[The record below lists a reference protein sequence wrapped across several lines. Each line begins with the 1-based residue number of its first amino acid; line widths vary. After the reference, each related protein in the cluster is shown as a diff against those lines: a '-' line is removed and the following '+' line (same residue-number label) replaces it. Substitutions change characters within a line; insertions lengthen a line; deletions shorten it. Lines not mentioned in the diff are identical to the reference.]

1 MKRRFFGKAGTKSHT
16 RKHIHRSTYQIIFHY
31 THRQMQEFFYG
42 KEIVRYFYKHFTK
55 GKAFNTPAPV
65 VDETSFRSNLFT
77 RLIDKQ
83 RYYINLMALTLFVF
97 ISVDFIDAAVI
108 KKGNKLREKQINK
121 ELLLDGKTI
130 TGYVV
135 DGNGQPWNNQIARIM
150 LADTTV
156 AIDTIVG
163 GHFTF
168 NDVVTAVGDEEN
180 TTPDKFT
187 LKQNYP
193 NPFNPNT
200 TIQYTLTNTSSVLLE
215 VFDILGRKV
224 TTLKNTTEPA
234 GTYNVIWNGRNS
246 DGRII
251 ASGVYIYRAT
261 IHNRVTGKEISISK
275 KAVYEKHAPNNPVWG
290 RSAANAN
297 DGIKTVNGINKV
309 NEDYILKISGDDVL
323 TTEIAVNLTAPSPID
338 LGTIVA
344 NAKPIIKSTA
354 NGVYDIDTKFDANNN
369 RVTPTKIE
377 SLKVYLG
384 SDPSVYTFTDS
395 NGQFSLK
402 VDKLGTDSLFITGKT
417 PSDTAYYNWHLP
429 EINIVLG
436 ENEVTAFNDTTGI
449 PMISRM
455 YDTGL
460 TTLNENNVGVDFL
473 DYFFYVTDIKSKWPQ
488 YPEWSKTMPRIRDED
503 LPIKVFMNRAIAPN
517 NWYADSSMAGLRATE
532 TGRYQFQEVSTAD
545 SALLIMRYDNNNV
558 GEGTG

>member
-1 MKRRFFGKAGTKSHT
+1 MCS
-16 RKHIHRSTYQIIFHY
+16 S
-31 THRQMQEFFYG
+31 
-42 KEIVRYFYKHFTK
+42 
-55 GKAFNTPAPV
+55 
-65 VDETSFRSNLFT
+65 DL
-77 RLIDKQ
+77 
-83 RYYINLMALTLFVF
+83 
-97 ISVDFIDAAVI
+97 
-108 KKGNKLREKQINK
+108 
-121 ELLLDGKTI
+121 
-130 TGYVV
+130 
-135 DGNGQPWNNQIARIM
+135 
-150 LADTTV
+150 
-156 AIDTIVG
+156 
-163 GHFTF
+163 
-168 NDVVTAVGDEEN
+168 
-180 TTPDKFT
+180 
-187 LKQNYP
+187 
-193 NPFNPNT
+193 
-200 TIQYTLTNTSSVLLE
+200 TSSVLLE

-297 DGIKTVNGINKV
+297 DGIKTVNGI

-402 VDKLGTDSLFITGKT
+402 VDKLGTDSLFITGAT

-429 EINIVLG
+429 EININLG

-473 DYFFYVTDIKSKWPQ
+473 DYLFYVTGVKDNWPQ
-488 YPEWSKTMPRIRDED
+488 YPEWSQTMPRIRDED

-517 NWYADSSMAGLRATE
+517 NWYADSSMAGLKATE
-532 TGRYQFQEVSTAD
+532 TGRYKFQEVSTAD
-545 SALLIMRYDNNNV
+545 SALLIMKYDNNLV
-558 GEGTG
+558 GEGTDWKIDFDTAGPYISKWTIRLRGPPGGSTLIPLVVSGVVSHEDLHIAFAGGNHSLYKQDLFYVDAVARKTEGYPLKMPEREEKAVKTIYAMERNPRLLDYTK